1 MHICHYL
8 CDKIRAMIQKGVPL
22 KDYSNYKIGG
32 PAAYFL
38 EISTKEE
45 LSEGLKEWKR
55 ISSIFP
61 EDKKEIFVLGKG
73 TNILIS
79 DKGFNGLVIHNNI
92 LGIEKKEEDLVIGAG
107 VLVSQ
112 ILSFCIEN
120 QLSGLEWAGGLPG
133 TIGGAVR
140 GNAGA
145 FIGEV
150 KDIIK
155 EVVSFDFNTLEEKK
169 RAYLECLFDY
179 RYSVFKSEQGRKEII
194 ISVTLRLQTGDR
206 EAIKRSIQ
214 EKIDYRNT
222 KHPMEYPNIG
232 STFKNVKIESVPE
245 NWKKEL
251 APYVK
256 NDPFPVVPSAKLLFL
271 ANVKGKKIGEAMIS
285 DKHPNFIVNLG
296 NATSSDVKTLIA
308 FAKNAV
314 KEKFNI
320 ELEEEIMYLGPA

>member
-1 MHICHYL
+1 M
-8 CDKIRAMIQKGVPL
+8 IRQNVSL

-45 LSEGLKEWKR
+45 LTEGLKEWKKL
-55 ISSIFP
+55 SSLFP
-61 EDKKEIFVLGKG
+61 EDKQKIFVLGKG

-92 LGIEKKEEDLVIGAG
+92 FGIERKENDLIVGAG

-145 FIGEV
+145 FGGEV
-150 KDIIK
+150 KDRVK
-155 EVVSFDFNTLEEKK
+155 EVVSLDLNILKEKK
-169 RAYLECLFDY
+169 RANLECLFDY
-179 RYSVFKSEQGRKEII
+179 RYSVFKSDQGKNEII
-194 ISVTLRLQTGDR
+194 LSVALRLQTGDG
-206 EAIKRSIQ
+206 EAIRKSIQ

-232 STFKNVKIESVPE
+232 STFKNVKVESVPE

-251 APYVK
+251 AQYVK
-256 NDPFPVVPSAKLLFL
+256 RDPFPVFPSAKLLFL
-271 ANVKGKKIGEAMIS
+271 ANVKGKKTGDAMIS

-296 NATSSDVKTLIA
+296 NATSSDVRTLIS

-320 ELEEEIMYLGPA
+320 ELEEEIMYLGSA

>member
-1 MHICHYL
+1 M
-8 CDKIRAMIQKGVPL
+8 IRQNVPL

-32 PAAYFL
+32 PASYFL
-38 EISTKEE
+38 EISTKEQ
-45 LSEGLKEWKR
+45 LLEGLREWKE
-55 ISSIFP
+55 ISSAFP
-61 EDKKEIFVLGKG
+61 DNKKRIFVLGKG

-79 DKGFNGLVIHNNI
+79 EKGFEGLVIYNNI
-92 LGIEKKEEDLVIGAG
+92 LGIEKKEEGLIVGAG

-145 FIGEV
+145 FAGEV
-150 KDIIK
+150 KDSIK
-155 EVVSFDFNTLEEKK
+155 EVVSLNFNTLEEKK
-169 RAYLECLFDY
+169 RANLECLFDY
-179 RYSVFKSEQGRKEII
+179 RYSVFKSELGKNEII
-194 ISVTLRLQTGDR
+194 LSVTLALKPGN
-206 EAIKRSIQ
+206 EELIKNSIR

-232 STFKNVKIESVPE
+232 STFKNVKVESVPE
-245 NWKKEL
+245 NWKREL
-251 APYVK
+251 AQYIK
-256 NDPFPVVPSAKLLFL
+256 NDPFPLVPSAKLLFL
-271 ANVKGKKIGEAMIS
+271 ANVKGKKEGEAMIS

-296 NATSSDVKTLIA
+296 NATSHDVKTLII

-314 KEKFNI
+314 REKFNI
-320 ELEEEIMYLGPA
+320 ELEEEITYVGSA

>member
-1 MHICHYL
+1 M
-8 CDKIRAMIQKGVPL
+8 IRQNVLL

-45 LSEGLKEWKR
+45 LSEGLKEWKK
-55 ISSIFP
+55 ISSVFS
-61 EDKKEIFVLGKG
+61 EDKQKIFVLGKG

-92 LGIEKKEEDLVIGAG
+92 LGIEKKEEDLIVGAG

-145 FIGEV
+145 FMGET
-150 KDIIK
+150 KDSVK
-155 EVVSFDFNTLEEKK
+155 EVVSLDFNTLEEKK
-169 RAYLECLFDY
+169 RANLECLFDY
-179 RYSVFKSEQGRKEII
+179 RYSIFKSGQGKNEII
-194 ISVTLRLQTGDR
+194 MSVTLRLQTGVR
-206 EAIKRSIQ
+206 ETIKNSIQ

-232 STFKNVKIESVPE
+232 STFKNVKVESVPD
-245 NWKKEL
+245 NWKEEL
-251 APYVK
+251 TQYVK

-271 ANVKGKKIGEAMIS
+271 ANVKGKKEGRAMIS

-296 NATSSDVKTLIA
+296 NATSRDVKTLIVL
-308 FAKNAV
+308 AKNAV

-320 ELEEEIMYLGPA
+320 ELEEEIMYLGGD

>member
-1 MHICHYL
+1 
-8 CDKIRAMIQKGVPL
+8 MIKQNVPL

-32 PAAYFL
+32 PASYFL
-38 EISTKEE
+38 EISTKEQ
-45 LSEGLKEWKR
+45 LLEGLKEWKE
-55 ISSIFP
+55 ISSAFP
-61 EDKKEIFVLGKG
+61 DNKKRIFVLGKG

-79 DKGFNGLVIHNNI
+79 EKGFEGLVIYNNI
-92 LGIEKKEEDLVIGAG
+92 LGIEKKEEGLIVGAG

-145 FIGEV
+145 FAGEV
-150 KDIIK
+150 KDSIK
-155 EVVSFDFNTLEEKK
+155 EVVSLNFNTLEEKK
-169 RAYLECLFDY
+169 RANLECLFDY
-179 RYSVFKSEQGRKEII
+179 RYSVFKSELGKNEII
-194 ISVTLRLQTGDR
+194 LSVTLALKPGN
-206 EAIKRSIQ
+206 EELIKNSIR

-232 STFKNVKIESVPE
+232 STFKNVKVESVPE
-245 NWKKEL
+245 NWEREL
-251 APYVK
+251 TQYIK
-256 NDPFPVVPSAKLLFL
+256 NDPFPLVPSAKLLFL
-271 ANVKGKKIGEAMIS
+271 ANVKGKKEGEAMIS

-296 NATSSDVKTLIA
+296 NATSHDVKTLII

-314 KEKFNI
+314 REKFNI
-320 ELEEEIMYLGPA
+320 ELEEEITYVGSA